1 MMIRLSVAGAR
12 FTAALVLFIFS
23 AIGAAAQTT
32 TQYSISFENATHHE
46 AHISIS
52 YTNLE
57 EKPLEVRMSRSSPGR
72 YALHEFAK
80 NVYDVRAFDG
90 SGNPLEITRPN
101 PHQWD
106 VSGHDGTVRFEYTL
120 FANRG
125 DGTYSQVDESHALLN
140 IPSTFAWARSYE
152 HRPIEIT
159 FDVRDDLNWKVA
171 TQLKHLDGNRFA
183 APNLYY
189 FLDSPVLVADFDLR
203 ERMVSGQNIRLALKT
218 HATDAEI
225 DAYFEKVVAVV
236 KAQEAV
242 FDELP
247 RFDFGEYTFLCVFMP
262 NASGDGMEHRNSTVV
277 TNTKPIDRPLGETSM
292 GTMSHEFIHI
302 WNVERIRPAS
312 LEPFNFEEANMSG
325 ELWFAEGFTS
335 YYTNLILVRAGIMT
349 PEAYVRSLSGG
360 LNAVINSPGRRFFNP
375 IEMSYQAP
383 FVDAAR
389 SVDPINREN
398 TFISY
403 YTYGSVLGLAL
414 DLELRSLDRGLDL
427 DGYMRLLWDQYG
439 KTEIPYSIRDLKSAL
454 AEYAGADLA
463 GRYFDQH
470 IYKSEAPDFKR
481 LLNSVGVSFGVAS
494 SGRATLGTG
503 IQISDGVGRLR
514 SNALKGS
521 AIYEAGINTN
531 DEIVRIDGKSLD
543 GSTSADAL
551 ISNRK
556 PGDRIEVVFR
566 RWGQERVVQLTL
578 GADQSV
584 QTLVDN
590 QANAAATARRTAWLQ

>member
-1 MMIRLSVAGAR
+1 MVRFSAASAR
-12 FTAALVLFIFS
+12 FTVVLWLFLFSVLV
-23 AIGAAAQTT
+23 ADAQTT
-32 TQYSISFENATHHE
+32 TKYHISFENAVHHE
-46 AHISIS
+46 ARISVT
-52 YTNLE
+52 YANLE

-80 NVYDVRAFDG
+80 NVYEVKAYDG
-90 SGNPLEITRPN
+90 SGNELDVTRPN

-106 VSGHDGTVRFEYTL
+106 ISGHDGTVRFEYTL

-125 DGTYSQVDESHALLN
+125 DGTYSQVDETHALLN
-140 IPSTFAWARSYE
+140 MPATFAWARNYE

-159 FDVRDDLNWKVA
+159 FDVREDLGWNVA
-171 TQLKHLDGNRFA
+171 TQLEHLGDHRYA

-189 FLDSPVLVADFDLR
+189 FLDSPVLVADFALR
-203 ERMVSGQNIRLALKT
+203 ERMISGQNIRLALKT
-218 HATDAEI
+218 YATDIEI
-225 DAYFEKVVAVV
+225 DAYFEKVIAVV

-242 FDELP
+242 FGELP

-277 TNTKPIDRPLGETSM
+277 TNAKPIDRPLGDTSM

-349 PEAYVRSLSGG
+349 PENYVRSLAGG

-389 SVDPINREN
+389 SVDPVNREN

-414 DLELRSLDRGLDL
+414 DLELRSLDSGLDL
-427 DGYMRLLWDQYG
+427 DGYMRQLWVHYG
-439 KTEIPYSIRDLKSAL
+439 KTEIPYSIRDLKSSL
-454 AEYAGADLA
+454 AEYAGDALAD
-463 GRYFDQH
+463 RYFGEH
-470 IYKSEAPDFKR
+470 VYKSEVPNYKT
-481 LLNSVGVSFGVAS
+481 LLTAVGVQFGQTS
-494 SGRATLGTG
+494 SDKATLGTG

-514 SNALKGS
+514 SNAIKGS
-521 AIYEAGINTN
+521 AIYEAGINMN
-531 DEIVRIDGKSLD
+531 DEIIRIDGKALD
-543 GSTSADAL
+543 GITNADAL
-551 ISNRK
+551 IAGRK
-556 PGDRIEVVFR
+556 PGDRIEVVIR
-566 RWGQERVVQLTL
+566 RWGQEQVMSVTL
-578 GADQSV
+578 GADPTI
-584 QTLVDN
+584 QTAIDD
-590 QANAAATARRTAWLQ
+590 QAGTAAVERRTKWLGQ

>member
-1 MMIRLSVAGAR
+1 
-12 FTAALVLFIFS
+12 
-23 AIGAAAQTT
+23 
-32 TQYSISFENATHHE
+32 
-46 AHISIS
+46 
-52 YTNLE
+52 
-57 EKPLEVRMSRSSPGR
+57 MSRSSPGR

-80 NVYDVRAFDG
+80 NVYDVRALDG
-90 SGNPLEITRPN
+90 SGNQLEITRPN

-106 VSGHDGTVRFEYTL
+106 VSGHDGSVRFEYTL

-125 DGTYSQVDESHALLN
+125 DGTYSQVDETHGLLN
-140 IPSTFAWARSYE
+140 MPATFAWARNYE

-159 FDVRDDLNWKVA
+159 FDVREDLNWKVA
-171 TQLKHLDGNRFA
+171 TQLQHLDDNRFA

-189 FLDSPVLVADFDLR
+189 FLDSPVLVADFELR

-225 DAYFEKVVAVV
+225 DAYFEKVIAVV
-236 KAQEAV
+236 EAQEAV
-242 FDELP
+242 FNELP

-277 TNTKPIDRPLGETSM
+277 TNAKPVDRPLGETSM

-360 LNAVINSPGRRFFNP
+360 LNAVINSPGRRYFNP

-389 SVDPINREN
+389 SVDPVNREN

-427 DGYMRLLWDQYG
+427 DGYMRLLWDRYG
-439 KTEIPYSIRDLKSAL
+439 KTEIPYSIRDLESAL
-454 AEYAGADLA
+454 AEYAGAALA

-470 IYKSEAPDFKR
+470 IYKSEAPDFER
-481 LLNSVGVSFGVAS
+481 LFNSVGVSFGVAS
-494 SGRATLGTG
+494 SDRATLGTG

-521 AIYEAGINTN
+521 ALFEAGINAN
-531 DEIVRIDGKSLD
+531 DEIIRIDGKSLD
-543 GSTSADAL
+543 GMTGTDAL

-556 PGDRIEVVFR
+556 PGDRIEVAVR
-566 RWGQERVVQLTL
+566 RWGQERVVQVTL

-584 QTLVDN
+584 QTLVDDR
-590 QANAAATARRTAWLQ
+590 ASTAASARRAAWLR

>member
-1 MMIRLSVAGAR
+1 MVRFSAASAR
-12 FTAALVLFIFS
+12 FTVVLWLFLFSVLV
-23 AIGAAAQTT
+23 ADAQTT
-32 TQYSISFENATHHE
+32 TKYHISFENAVHHE
-46 AHISIS
+46 ARISVT
-52 YTNLE
+52 YANLE

-80 NVYDVRAFDG
+80 NVYEVKAYDG
-90 SGNPLEITRPN
+90 SGNELDVTRPN

-106 VSGHDGTVRFEYTL
+106 ISGHDGTVRFEYML

-125 DGTYSQVDESHALLN
+125 DGTYSQVDETHALLN
-140 IPSTFAWARSYE
+140 MPATFAWARNYE

-159 FDVRDDLNWKVA
+159 FDVREDLGWNVA
-171 TQLKHLDGNRFA
+171 TQLEHLGDHQYA

-189 FLDSPVLVADFDLR
+189 FLDSPVLVADFALR
-203 ERMVSGQNIRLALKT
+203 ERMISGQNIRLALKT
-218 HATDAEI
+218 YATDIEI
-225 DAYFEKVVAVV
+225 DAYFEKVIAVV

-242 FDELP
+242 FGELP

-277 TNTKPIDRPLGETSM
+277 TNAKPIDRPLGDTSM

-349 PEAYVRSLSGG
+349 PENYVRSLAGG

-389 SVDPINREN
+389 SVDPVNREN

-414 DLELRSLDRGLDL
+414 DLELRSLDSGLDL
-427 DGYMRLLWDQYG
+427 DGYMRQLWVQYG
-439 KTEIPYSIRDLKSAL
+439 KTEIPYSIRDLKSSL
-454 AEYAGADLA
+454 AEYAGDALAD
-463 GRYFDQH
+463 RYFGEH
-470 IYKSEAPDFKR
+470 VYKSEVPNYKT
-481 LLNSVGVSFGVAS
+481 LLTAVGVQFGQTS
-494 SGRATLGTG
+494 SDKATLGTG

-514 SNALKGS
+514 SNAIKGS
-521 AIYEAGINTN
+521 AIYEAGINMN
-531 DEIVRIDGKSLD
+531 DEIIRIDGKALD
-543 GSTSADAL
+543 GITNADAL
-551 ISNRK
+551 IAGRK
-556 PGDRIEVVFR
+556 PGDRIEVVIR
-566 RWGQERVVQLTL
+566 RWGQEQVMSVTL
-578 GADQSV
+578 GADPTIQTSLNDQS
-584 QTLVDN
+584 D
-590 QANAAATARRTAWLQ
+590 ASASARRSKWLGQ